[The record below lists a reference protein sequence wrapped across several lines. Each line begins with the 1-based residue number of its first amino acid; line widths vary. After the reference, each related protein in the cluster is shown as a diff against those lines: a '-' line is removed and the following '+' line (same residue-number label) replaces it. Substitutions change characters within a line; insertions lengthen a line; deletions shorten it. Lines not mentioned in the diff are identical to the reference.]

1 LTDGEVGKLLVYPL
15 TLVAALFVAIGEV
28 IQQRSAAHAPPEHN
42 LSPRLLVWLVRR
54 PQWLVGVAASTAGN
68 VLFAVALSHSSLALV
83 EAVFVV
89 RLLFAL
95 VLAAAWGQHRVP
107 ARDLLGSVAITAG
120 LVGFIYAAQ
129 PNKGSGVAPDLHWVL
144 GGGGV
149 VAVVVV
155 LTAIARRA
163 DPARKAVLLGTAS
176 GILFALQASLTQ
188 RSMHVL
194 SDRGPVELLLT
205 WEGYACAI
213 TALVGMLLLQ
223 SAFEAAPL
231 PASYPAVVTTELII
245 GVALG
250 VFLLGGTLALG
261 TVVITATTVS
271 LLVMIGG
278 ICLLTTSPL
287 VTGQLDRLVRQQDVG
302 LAWQVEQ
309 QLARE
314 LRRADRAAQR
324 SARGSRR
331 SGGSVRLRRE
341 LRRIDDGIERLCE
354 LQDDIRRHRT
364 AEERR
369 LRALPAEQRREGA
382 ASARALRDRERAID
396 ERAQR
401 LRARASALASAG
413 GLAWSSGTEG

>member
-1 LTDGEVGKLLVYPL
+1 LVYPL

-54 PQWLVGVAASTAGN
+54 PQWLAGVAGSTVGN
-68 VLFAVALSHSSLALV
+68 VLFAVALRYSSLAMV
-83 EAVFVV
+83 EALFVV

-95 VLAAAWGQHRVP
+95 VLAAVWGQHRVP
-107 ARDLLGSVAITAG
+107 ARDLLGSLAITAG
-120 LVGFIYAAQ
+120 LVGFIYTAR
-129 PNKGSGVAPDLHWVL
+129 PNKGAGLAPDLQWVL
-144 GGGGV
+144 GGGCV
-149 VAVVVV
+149 VAVAVL
-155 LTAIARRA
+155 LTAIARKA
-163 DPARKAVLLGTAS
+163 DPARKAALLGIAS
-176 GILFALQASLTQ
+176 GVLFGLQASLTQ
-188 RSMHVL
+188 RAVHVL
-194 SDRGPVELLLT
+194 LDRGVVELLMT
-205 WEGYACAI
+205 WEGYACAT
-213 TALVGMLLLQ
+213 TALVGMFLLQ

-231 PASYPAVVTTELII
+231 TASYPAVVTTELVA

-250 VFLLGGTLALG
+250 VLVLGGTLALG
-261 TVVITATTVS
+261 PVAIAATAIS
-271 LLVMIGG
+271 LLVMIVG

-324 SARGSRR
+324 SAQGSRR
-331 SGGSVRLRRE
+331 PGGSVRLRRE
-341 LRRIDDGIERLCE
+341 LRRIDDGIVRLRE
-354 LQDDIRRHRT
+354 LQDDIRRHRA

-369 LRALPAEQRREGA
+369 LRALPAAQRRDGA

-413 GLAWSSGTEG
+413 GLAWSSGD

>member
-1 LTDGEVGKLLVYPL
+1 VGRLVVYPL
-15 TLVAALFVAIGEV
+15 TLLAALFVAIGEV

-54 PQWLVGVAASTAGN
+54 PQWLAGVAGSTAGN
-68 VLFAVALSHSSLALV
+68 VLFAVALRYSSLALV

-120 LVGFIYAAQ
+120 LVGFIYAAR
-129 PNKGSGVAPDLHWVL
+129 PSKGAGVAPDLHWLL
-144 GGGGV
+144 GGGCVVVV
-149 VAVVVV
+149 VAV

-163 DPARKAVLLGTAS
+163 GPTRKAVLLGTAS
-176 GILFALQASLTQ
+176 GVLFGLQASLTQ
-188 RSMHVL
+188 RAIHVL
-194 SDRGPVELLLT
+194 SDRGAFELLMT

-213 TALVGMLLLQ
+213 TALVGMLLVQ

-231 PASYPAVVTTELII
+231 PASYPAVVTTELVA

-250 VFLLGGTLALG
+250 VLVLGGTLALG
-261 TVVITATTVS
+261 TVAITATAVS

-287 VTGQLDRLVRQQDVG
+287 VTGQLDRLARLQDVG
-302 LAWQVEQ
+302 LAWHVEQ
-309 QLARE
+309 RLARE

-324 SARGSRR
+324 SARARAGTMRFR
-331 SGGSVRLRRE
+331 WE
-341 LRRIDDGIERLCE
+341 LRRIDDGIQRLDE
-354 LQDDIRRHRT
+354 LQDDIRRHRD
-364 AEERR
+364 AEEQR
-369 LRALPAEQRREGA
+369 LHALPVDQRPDSA
-382 ASARALRDRERAID
+382 ASARALRDRERVID
-396 ERAQR
+396 EYAQR
-401 LRARASALASAG
+401 LRARAGALGSAG
-413 GLAWSSGTEG
+413 ELAWSSGTEG